1 VSFDPLARPRS
12 GLGRAAILVS
22 LLLIGTSL
30 PAQRLIVT
38 PVLPTSDDA
47 ISLVLPYCLFQ
58 TPPTISGHM
67 ITLDGFAILPPCPAP
82 PFVPASTLYPLP
94 PLEAGAYTVIY
105 NALGTSETAVFEVTP
120 PASGLFL
127 HQGRFSVTA
136 SFRLPGAGGGATS
149 ARAIPLSEKAGFF
162 WFIDSSNVE
171 LVVKIL
177 DGTAVNS
184 HYWVFISSMTDI
196 AFTLTVKDQGAHA
209 TGQCKV
215 PGATIDN
222 CFKTYTSAGG
232 TNRNFIDV
240 GSF

>member
-1 VSFDPLARPRS
+1 MSFEALTRPRS
-12 GLGRAAILVS
+12 GRGRAATLVS

-30 PAQRLIVT
+30 SAQRLVVT
-38 PVLPTSDDA
+38 PALPTSDDA
-47 ISLVLPYCLFQ
+47 ISLVIPYCLFQ
-58 TPPTISGHM
+58 TPPTISGHT
-67 ITLDGFAILPPCPAP
+67 ITLVGFAIPPPCPAP

-94 PLEAGAYTVIY
+94 HLETGPYTVIY
-105 NALGTSETAVFEVTP
+105 NALGTSETAVFEVSP
-120 PASGLFL
+120 PATSLYL
-127 HQGRFSVTA
+127 HQGRFLVTA
-136 SFRLPGAGGGATS
+136 SFTLPGGGATS

-162 WFIDSSNVE
+162 WFVDSSNVE

-177 DGTAVNS
+177 DGTAVNG
-184 HYWVFISSMTDI
+184 HDWVFISSLTDI

-222 CFKTYTSAGG
+222 CTKTYTSAGG